1 MYSFNHQI
9 VKKHGHSPAII
20 LVDRDNCF
28 EKKITYKNKLLLAIT
43 AEIDVTE
50 IMWPIRPKV
59 FTICHLM

>member
-1 MYSFNHQI
+1 M
-9 VKKHGHSPAII
+9 AII